1 MRENGGF
8 VQLMRAHAAQYKHAV
23 GYIDLML
30 CGRGPAQ
37 VSHCGV
43 SGINS
48 SSWTV
53 YIVWSARVAIK

>member
-1 MRENGGF
+1 
-8 VQLMRAHAAQYKHAV
+8 MRAHVAQYKHAV

-48 SSWTV
+48 FFMDSLHCMVRQSGNQMT
-53 YIVWSARVAIK
+53 SALALA